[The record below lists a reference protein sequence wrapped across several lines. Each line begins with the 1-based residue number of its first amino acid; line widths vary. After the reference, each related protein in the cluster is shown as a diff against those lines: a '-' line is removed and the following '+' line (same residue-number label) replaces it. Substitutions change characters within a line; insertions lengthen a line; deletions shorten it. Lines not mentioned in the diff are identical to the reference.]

1 VLDITP
7 ENLLRSIF
15 HTLAYAD
22 VFDYPLTAGEVNR
35 YLINYRSSIEP
46 VTQALH
52 DLVDSGSIV
61 QVDDYFSLADRASI
75 IELRRRRRSF
85 ASYLWP
91 KAVRYG
97 QMIAS
102 LPFVRMVAVTGSL
115 AMNNTNEG
123 NDIDYMIVTAP
134 NHLWTCRLLTL
145 LVGRLARLEGVNLC
159 PNYLITTN
167 ALALQEH
174 SLYVAHELSQMVPLS
189 GIDTYRKMHHLN
201 DWMNDYLPNALVAPE
216 LPAGEKQM
224 EKPPLIQ
231 AVLEAFLGLPFADW
245 FEKWEM
251 NRKIAKLS
259 QDQASSS
266 EAYFSADVC
275 KGHVDKHGQRIENAL
290 YERMKRFNNI
300 VATSIALY
308 LDD

>member
-1 VLDITP
+1 MLDITP

-61 QVDDYFSLADRASI
+61 QVDDYFSLADR
-75 IELRRRRRSF
+75 
-85 ASYLWP
+85 
-91 KAVRYG
+91 G
-97 QMIAS
+97 
-102 LPFVRMVAVTGSL
+102 MVAVTGSL

-134 NHLWTCRLLTL
+134 NHLWTCRVLTL